1 MNSGPR
7 LYRRG
12 IAMLIASAFFL
23 STAGI
28 ALRLV
33 EQADGWQI
41 LFYRAVS
48 MSLTIFLFL
57 IYQKGTAVLDEFR
70 GLGWN
75 DALLALFLGTGF
87 VAYVFAL
94 LFNTIANALFIF
106 SSAPF
111 VAALLGWVV
120 LGERVALRTWVCIA
134 GAMAG
139 LAIMVASGLA
149 AGRYLGN
156 LVALW
161 IPVSYAAGII
171 LVRRSERQDMLS
183 ALCLAGLVAAALSAI
198 FVRDFSL
205 PTLDLGISLYLGVF
219 QVGAGFGLMVLGARY
234 TPAAQVGLL
243 ALVEPILAPVWV
255 WLGVGEVPAIATIL
269 GGSIILLCITTDGIL
284 NIVRPGPPVEAGGRS
299 GNSG

>member
-234 TPAAQVGLL
+234 IPAAQVGLL

-284 NIVRPGPPVEAGGRS
+284 NIVRPGPPVDAGGRS